1 MKKNISYR
9 SSELLYALNQGEKQ
23 FFTLQEAMKIL
34 VLSEPDAV
42 RKLLADM
49 TNRGLILRIKDGLY
63 NVIPYEKSSEEYFPN
78 WHLAAEA
85 IMEREDFYAG
95 FYSALDIHGLI
106 TQPSLKEQIVT
117 RKQIT
122 PKYHIVKKVKFEFI
136 TLNEKRFFGYEKK
149 WIDDFNKIYCSD
161 LEKTIV
167 DCLYKPNYANGIT
180 EIIKAI
186 FKSEEKINSDK
197 MLMYLE
203 KFDAQVVYKRLGFL
217 LKYLDILSAL
227 TKGIQ
232 SKLSNSYALLDPS
245 LPKEGKHYSEWK
257 IVDNVGI
264 GSALKSIGT

>member
-9 SSELLYALNQGEKQ
+9 SAELLNALNQEEKQ
-23 FFTLQEAMKIL
+23 FFTLQQATKIL
-34 VLSEPDAV
+34 VLSEPNAV
-42 RKLLADM
+42 RKLLSDM

-63 NVIPYEKSSEEYFPN
+63 NIIPYEKNSEEYFPN

-85 IMEREDFYAG
+85 IMQPEDFYIG
-95 FYSALDIHGLI
+95 FYSALDVHGLI

-117 RKQIT
+117 GKQIT
-122 PKYHIVKKVKFEFI
+122 PKIHIVKKVKFEFI
-136 TLNEKRFFGYEKK
+136 TLTEKRFFGYEKK
-149 WIDDFNKIYCSD
+149 WIDDFNKIHCSD

-186 FKSEEKINSDK
+186 YKSREKINSDK
-197 MLMYLE
+197 MVRHLE
-203 KFDAQVVYKRLGFL
+203 KFDAQVVYKRLGFIL
-217 LKYLDILSAL
+217 RHFGILSAL
-227 TKGIQ
+227 TKEIQ

-245 LPKEGKHYSEWK
+245 FPKGGKHYSEWK

-264 GSALKSIGT
+264 ESVLESIGT